1 MIEHKWKCCLPR
13 KSKTIQ
19 NENAIT
25 NSHLKHLIFKTT
37 NIYIVPSFVFP
48 THFLFGREVVCEGF
62 VFQTVT
68 TFGAPVKIVF
78 QMMGH
83 IGEAKRNAK
92 FDR

>member
-1 MIEHKWKCCLPR
+1 MIEHKWKRCLPR

-62 VFQTVT
+62 VCADQDYILDD
-68 TFGAPVKIVF
+68 GAYWRSKDKYQI
-78 QMMGH
+78 
-83 IGEAKRNAK
+83 
-92 FDR
+92 